1 MVSQRFGAT
10 AMLLRSLRQVFRKKS
25 AFYTRY
31 LHNNIT
37 MLLLGPIAEVQN
49 KASTS

>member
-1 MVSQRFGAT
+1 M
-10 AMLLRSLRQVFRKKS
+10 AMLLRSLQQVFWKKS
-25 AFYTRY
+25 VSYIRN

-37 MLLLGPIAEVQN
+37 MLLIPKVQN